1 MAWTIENTWWIIFY
15 NKYSRL
21 FWIYIKKLGEKTFSP
36 SIRIYVTKIEYR
48 TTFKIKIGHYLKLLT
63 PETVKFLGSTKNK
76 ITKNKNGENVPKL
89 EFTEGILVHY
99 NIVNNNYQ
107 QNSII
112 LPTLFLINRL
122 VNYLIFYP
130 KMLYI

>member
-1 MAWTIENTWWIIFY
+1 M
-15 NKYSRL
+15 
-21 FWIYIKKLGEKTFSP
+21 
-36 SIRIYVTKIEYR
+36 
-48 TTFKIKIGHYLKLLT
+48 
-63 PETVKFLGSTKNK
+63 KFLGSTKNK